1 MITILSHD
9 SNYANNNHNEDS
21 YHDYCDASDNHDNH
35 NAMTINIIPPHVTC
49 GFYNRGGDQ

>member
-1 MITILSHD
+1 MITILPHD